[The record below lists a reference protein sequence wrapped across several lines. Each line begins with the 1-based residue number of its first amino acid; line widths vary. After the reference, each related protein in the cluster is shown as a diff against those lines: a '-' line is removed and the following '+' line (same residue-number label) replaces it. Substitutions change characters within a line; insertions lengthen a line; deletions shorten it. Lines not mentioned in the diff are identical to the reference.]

1 MKQYDTN
8 GDGKIAGDELDK
20 APALKSAIEN
30 LDTSGDGAVDAD
42 EVTARIEAWQES
54 KLGRTSL
61 MCRVVKGGQPFE
73 GATVTFVPEKF
84 LGENLKPASGVTD
97 ANGTAMLSIEL
108 SDSGDPPGVAP
119 GLYRVEITK
128 EGANIP
134 AKYNTETI
142 YGQEVGLDAA
152 NIMEGL
158 VYEID

>member
-1 MKQYDTN
+1 
-8 GDGKIAGDELDK
+8 
-20 APALKSAIEN
+20 
-30 LDTSGDGAVDAD
+30 
-42 EVTARIEAWQES
+42 
-54 KLGRTSL
+54 
-61 MCRVVKGGQPFE
+61 
-73 GATVTFVPEKF
+73 
-84 LGENLKPASGVTD
+84 
-97 ANGTAMLSIEL
+97 MLSIEL

-152 NIMEGL
+152 NIREGL